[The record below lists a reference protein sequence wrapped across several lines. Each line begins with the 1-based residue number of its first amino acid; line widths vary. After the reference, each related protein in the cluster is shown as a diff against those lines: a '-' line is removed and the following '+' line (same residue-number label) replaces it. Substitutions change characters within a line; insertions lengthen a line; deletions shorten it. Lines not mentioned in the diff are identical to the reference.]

1 MPKKR
6 RSLIGYVR
14 PNKRAI
20 SEEEEALEEP
30 SIANDVE
37 PIPEEVAPMPPEASL
52 SAMSIADGGSNDAP
66 PQESKKSMLS
76 LLKADYHKALRNA
89 AVVHRRWC
97 KTGQTHFNAE
107 HGGARWA
114 TDSERQRVLDRL
126 QKADDERR
134 DAKRLYVDA
143 HRALVIYRSM
153 KNLEKRA
160 ETEPDG
166 LSKMQLQV
174 LALRMG
180 KKFELHDLARTRRV
194 LDARARRSGIIEP
207 SVIPMSTGEQIELL
221 CEHAGLAQAYQWVHL
236 SELM

>member
-1 MPKKR
+1 MPKNKR
-6 RSLIGYVR
+6 KLIGYVR
-14 PNKRAI
+14 PKKKPI
-20 SEEEEALEEP
+20 SEEEKALEEA
-30 SIANDVE
+30 SITHDLD

-126 QKADDERR
+126 QKADDERLE
-134 DAKRLYVDA
+134 AKRLYIDA
-143 HRALVIYRSM
+143 HRALVMWRAF
-153 KNLEKRA
+153 KNLSKAADR
-160 ETEPDG
+160 EPD
-166 LSKMQLQV
+166 
-174 LALRMG
+174 LASSMWLKYRALMMAN
-180 KKFELHDLARTRRV
+180 KFERHGIV
-194 LDARARRSGIIEP
+194 RARHALDVQHDKLGPRT
-207 SVIPMSTGEQIELL
+207 PMCTDEQIELL

-236 SELM
+236 LEL